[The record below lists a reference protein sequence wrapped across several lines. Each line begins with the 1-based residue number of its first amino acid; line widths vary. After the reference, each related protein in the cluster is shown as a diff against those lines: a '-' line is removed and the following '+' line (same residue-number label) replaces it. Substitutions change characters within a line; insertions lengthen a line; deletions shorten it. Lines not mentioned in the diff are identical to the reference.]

1 MIKTFEQFSN
11 RNYLNAISDEEKIN
25 SIKIILGKYQETPEY
40 DEKGQFDLHF
50 QGIKEPVGIY
60 MYEDELFVLTGDGL
74 DKEIDQFDAKTLAE
88 IYKQVC
94 KKK

>member
-11 RNYLNAISDEEKIN
+11 GNYLNAISDEEKIN
-25 SIKIILGKYQETPEY
+25 RIKVALDKYQETPEY
-40 DEKGQFDLHF
+40 DEKGQFDLQF

-74 DKEIDQFDAKTLAE
+74 DKEIDRFDSKTLTE

-94 KKK
+94 KK

>member
-11 RNYLNAISDEEKIN
+11 GNYLNAISDEEKIN
-25 SIKIILGKYQETPEY
+25 RIKAALGKYQETPEY
-40 DEKGQFDLHF
+40 DEKGQFDLQF
-50 QGIKEPVGIY
+50 QDIKYPVGIY

-74 DKEIDQFDAKTLAE
+74 DKEIDRFDAKTLAE

-94 KKK
+94 KK